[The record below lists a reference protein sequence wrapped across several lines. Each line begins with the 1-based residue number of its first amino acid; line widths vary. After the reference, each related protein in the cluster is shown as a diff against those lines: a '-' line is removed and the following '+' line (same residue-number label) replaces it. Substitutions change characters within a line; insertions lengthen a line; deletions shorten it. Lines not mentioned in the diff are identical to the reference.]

1 MKTTYSTRKTA
12 TDTASVETVNETGTH
27 HRESI
32 MTPVK
37 KEARRPQKQTKAI
50 VAVVGLG
57 YVGLPL
63 AIAADAYGYDVI
75 GFDIDPAKISKLAAR
90 DVDFLSEEE
99 SAAFDDSLLRI
110 TANEAV
116 LREADIAII
125 CVPTP
130 VSNDHTPDLVPLRSA
145 SVLVGRNLK
154 KGALVVVEST
164 VNPGAC
170 EAVAIPVIESVSGF
184 TAGRDFFFAHC
195 PERINP
201 GDGFY
206 NVENIPRVVGGI
218 DDESAERAETFYRSI
233 MSADVMRMNGIK
245 EAEAVKMVENSFR
258 DINIAFVNELAMAFS
273 KAGID
278 IVNVIHGAETK
289 PFGFMPHYPGCGVGG
304 HCIPVDPYYLIT
316 YGRENGFTHRL
327 LMTARNINNGMP
339 HHTVGI
345 AAKALRE
352 KGKKMRGARIALL
365 GLAYKRD
372 IGDMRESPAL
382 VIRDEL
388 AARGATVR
396 SFDPYVPKE
405 STVESIEDALSGADA
420 LVIATDHSM
429 FRGISPSLLLKHGVS
444 VVVDGRNC
452 LSKALF
458 ESEGI
463 WYRGIGR

>member
-1 MKTTYSTRKTA
+1 MEPQTQ
-12 TDTASVETVNETGTH
+12 
-27 HRESI
+27 
-32 MTPVK
+32 TP
-37 KEARRPQKQTKAI
+37 RPQRQKKA
-50 VAVVGLG
+50 VLAVMGLG

-63 AIAADAYGYDVI
+63 AIAADAHGYDVI
-75 GFDIDPAKISKLAAR
+75 GFDIDEAKISKLKKHDAS
-90 DVDFLSEEE
+90 FLPEEGSE
-99 SAAFDDSLLRI
+99 AFKDSLMRV
-110 TANEAV
+110 TADEMM

-130 VSNDHTPDLVPLRSA
+130 VSDEHTPDLIPLRSA

-154 KGALVVVEST
+154 RGALVVVEST

-170 EAVAIPVIESVSGF
+170 ESVTIPVIESVSGLS
-184 TAGRDFFFAHC
+184 AGRDFFFAHC

-201 GDGFY
+201 GDGYY
-206 NVENIPRVVGGI
+206 NVENIPRVIGGI
-218 DDESAERAETFYRSI
+218 NAESVERAESFYRSI
-233 MSADVMRMNGIK
+233 MSADVMRMSGIK

-278 IVNVIHGAETK
+278 IVNVIRGAETK

-316 YGRENGFTHRL
+316 YGQENGFTHRL
-327 LMTARNINNGMP
+327 LMTARNVNNGMP
-339 HHTVGI
+339 HYTVGLV
-345 AAKALRE
+345 AKSLRE
-352 KGKKMRGARIALL
+352 KGKKLRGARVALL

-382 VIRDEL
+382 VIRNEL
-388 AARGATVR
+388 VEKGVIVK

-405 STVESIEDALSGADA
+405 STVGSIEDALSGVDA
-420 LVIATDHSM
+420 VVIATDHSM
-429 FRGISPSLLLKHGVS
+429 FRGISPSLLLKHGVGI
-444 VVVDGRNC
+444 VVDGRNS
-452 LSKALF
+452 LSKTLF

-463 WYRGIGR
+463 TYRGIGR